1 MKIAVFGATGKLGQH
16 FVKAALNKGHIIV
29 AYARSPHKLKIT
41 HNRLKIIEGDIFDT
55 DKITAFLEGVD
66 AVLTCLRLKT
76 QRIPLFSQGTQ
87 TIINAMKNQNV
98 KRLILI
104 SEAAYGEHMRNF
116 GWITR
121 VSFRVYG
128 AFQKF
133 QLNERR
139 KQDSIVYESGLDWSV
154 FRVRTLTNKSKKKS
168 LQTSLEPKKS
178 FSGGTFR
185 GHLAEEILNQLD
197 NPEEYL
203 QKNIYI

>member
-1 MKIAVFGATGKLGQH
+1 MRIAVFGATGKLGQY
-16 FVKAALNKGHIIV
+16 FVKAALDKGHSIV
-29 AYARSPHKLKIT
+29 AYARSPDKLKIS
-41 HNRLKIIEGDIFDT
+41 HDSLEIIEGDIFDT
-55 DKITAFLEGVD
+55 DKITESLEGVD
-66 AVLTCLRLKT
+66 AVLTCLRLKA
-76 QRIPLFSQGTQ
+76 QRKPIFSQGTQ
-87 TIINAMKNQNV
+87 TVIDAMKNQNV

-116 GWITR
+116 SWVTR

-139 KQDSIVYESGLDWSV
+139 KQDTIVYESGLDWSV
-154 FRVRTLTNKSKKKS
+154 FRVRTLTNKSKNK
-168 LQTSLEPKKS
+168 LIETSLEPKKS
-178 FSGGTFR
+178 FSGGSFR